1 LVDFQELLGV
11 DMKDAGLLQ
20 AALVH
25 SSYVNENPVSGL
37 VSNERLEFLGDA
49 VLGLIIGEKLYLD
62 FPHFDEGQLT
72 RLRADLVRGETLSR
86 IAQTIDL
93 GSYLLMGKGEMATG
107 GREKPANLAAAL
119 EAVIAAVYLD
129 RGLEY
134 ARTMVL
140 RLFAAEIEKA
150 PGQTGNV
157 DYKSRLQELLQ
168 SRNQPPPVY
177 YLVTVEGPDHERK
190 FTIEVRVKE
199 QALGTGTGRSKKI
212 AETEAARIA
221 LEKLT

>member
-1 LVDFQELLGV
+1 MVDFQELLGV